1 MGIVIAIIIGIII
14 FWLVSDSISK
24 NKELNSDPTLAG
36 GLIKKYPNLFSSFQ
50 NDGFNITTQKRD
62 EVKMVRVADG
72 VGFSISVEITVM
84 YQAGNRIQFIV
95 QLYLLHPKRHMK
107 TKSFYYSSLITEEG
121 LRKRATDEIGVF
133 LFETLNKN

>member
-1 MGIVIAIIIGIII
+1 MGIIIAAVIGIII
-14 FWLVSDSISK
+14 LWLVSDFISK

-36 GLIKKYPNLFSSFQ
+36 GLKKKYPNLFSSFQ

-72 VGFSISVEITVM
+72 IGFSISVEITVM